1 MKSNARRKINSILR
15 ICLLNLYPS
24 RRPAVAPG
32 PPLWGRAE
40 RPALHARRPPG
51 LTCPSASPAA
61 ALPPRPPVTCGSGV
75 RRRLPPR
82 LSCFMITPLGPPLS
96 HGLKRRLCAGNSRS
110 RICSRDLPGS
120 AFATQLPSEVPRAF
134 RTHTLGRQAH
144 AACKHPV
151 CTEATRLLQ
160 PRRRNPSRPRPLRV
174 SHVLRPSFGQSSHLY
189 LQNTCKM
196 QPLLTPAVSLAHT
209 AIICPR
215 FYVRV
220 PLAENNER
228 TTNDP

>member
-1 MKSNARRKINSILR
+1 MQEEKSDSILR

-61 ALPPRPPVTCGSGV
+61 ALPPRPPVTCGGGV

-82 LSCFMITPLGPPLS
+82 LSCFVITPLGPPLS

-110 RICSRDLPGS
+110 PICSRDLPGS

-134 RTHTLGRQAH
+134 RTHTLARQAH

-220 PLAENNER
+220 PLAKNNER

>member
-1 MKSNARRKINSILR
+1 MQEEKSDSILR

-32 PPLWGRAE
+32 SSSVGQGRAP
-40 RPALHARRPPG
+40 RFARRRPPG
-51 LTCPSASPAA
+51 LTRPSASPAA

-82 LSCFMITPLGPPLS
+82 LSCFVITPLGPPLS

-110 RICSRDLPGS
+110 PICSRDLPGS
-120 AFATQLPSEVPRAF
+120 AFATQLPSEVLRAF

-220 PLAENNER
+220 PLAKNNER